1 MKNKIIALA
10 FMFVLL
16 MCGCSQ
22 IKTEHHALQNARE
35 IYYSPTRVESY
46 TYGDF
51 DRLQIRRTYLLCPD
65 DDPSLIPTE
74 DFEDNGRTY
83 RLFDMTLEESDGRVL
98 YTAIFNEIESY

>member
-51 DRLQIRRTYLLCPD
+51 DRPGTFTGVFAANLSALSR
-65 DDPSLIPTE
+65 
-74 DFEDNGRTY
+74 
-83 RLFDMTLEESDGRVL
+83 
-98 YTAIFNEIESY
+98 